1 MTMMI
6 HERRVLGYLG
16 GDWRTFDGTLP
27 MDVVRVESKDEVSE

>member
-6 HERRVLGYLG
+6 HERRALGYLG

-27 MDVVRVESKDEVSE
+27 MDATRVENEVEVNE